1 MVLIFFVRIEL
12 SCVTESP
19 NRVEHSDRPLGIFVD
34 IGYHESQVHTSSQL
48 FFRAEDVAPRR
59 IYSFYSRKERV
70 PAATSTASYSA
81 WATR

>member
-12 SCVTESP
+12 SGITESP

-59 IYSFYSRKERV
+59 IYSFYSRKERA